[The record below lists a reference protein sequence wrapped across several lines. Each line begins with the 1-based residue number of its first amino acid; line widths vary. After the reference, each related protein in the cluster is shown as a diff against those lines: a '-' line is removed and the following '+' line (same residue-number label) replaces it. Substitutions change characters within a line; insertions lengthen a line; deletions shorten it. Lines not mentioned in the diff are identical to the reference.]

1 LKLPLKGALQSNT
14 SSKGATK
21 KRRKDME
28 LAIQIIAD
36 LIEHMKKESQ
46 DQEIGFFYCG
56 GLHKTADCCSETQFS
71 RFKQEKLDICL
82 S

>member
-1 LKLPLKGALQSNT
+1 
-14 SSKGATK
+14 
-21 KRRKDME
+21 ME